1 MADDLS
7 PLTRERSPPRTVHRA
22 LARPRTLWALAVLAM
37 ALDVAITGVGLSL
50 GFRER
55 NPLARAFIEAGGL
68 LAAGVALKGGSLAVG
83 YGCWRLLP
91 WLAPAATRYRYVVP
105 LGLALPSW
113 VAVGINA
120 ALVLPG
126 L

>member
-1 MADDLS
+1 MAHDAS
-7 PLTRERSPPRTVHRA
+7 PLSRERSAPHTVHRV

-37 ALDVAITGVGLSL
+37 ALDVAITGFGLSI
-50 GFRER
+50 GFTER
-55 NPLARAFIEAGGL
+55 NPIARAFIDAGGL
-68 LAAGVALKGGSLAVG
+68 LVAGVALKGGSLAIG

-91 WLAPAATRYRYVVP
+91 RLAPTAKRYRYVVP

-113 VAVGINA
+113 VAVGINT